1 MPPIK
6 ILIADDH
13 QLFRTGI
20 RAVLCDLPHVAIV
33 GEAASGFEA
42 VRLADVLTPD
52 IIFMDIRLP
61 ELDGLTATR
70 QIKSMHPAI
79 RVIILSSYSHEEY
92 VLQAIGPQ
100 GVGADGYIRKEDSQQ
115 LLPEAIEAV
124 TQGQT
129 YLTPAV
135 SAHLVAYL
143 QRTGGANINAKLPP
157 KQKQVLIHLA
167 SGLTT
172 TEIAIAMDISPKTVE
187 THRLR
192 LMERL
197 GIYDLAGLV
206 RYAVRNGLI
215 SAE

>member
-1 MPPIK
+1 MLPIK
-6 ILIADDH
+6 VLVADDH

-20 RAVLCDLPHVAIV
+20 RAVLRDLPYVAIV
-33 GEAASGFEA
+33 GEAATGPEA
-42 VRLADVLTPD
+42 VHLAGALAPD
-52 IIFMDIRLP
+52 IVLMDIRLP
-61 ELDGLTATR
+61 ELDGLSATR
-70 QIKSMHPAI
+70 QIKSAHPAI

-92 VLQAIGPQ
+92 VLQAVGPQ

-124 TQGQT
+124 AQGQT

-143 QRTGGANINAKLPP
+143 QRTGGPNISAKIPP
-157 KQKQVLIHLA
+157 KQKQVLVHLA

-172 TEIAIAMDISPKTVE
+172 AEIALAMGISQKTVE

-192 LMERL
+192 LMDRL
-197 GIYDLAGLV
+197 GIYDVAGLV
-206 RYAVRNGLI
+206 RYAVRNGLV